1 MFSQS
6 SNKRLNLIK
15 YLKYNLVTNG
25 ILLLEKTYSPFNE
38 EVLSKTNNQDQLFFL
53 SWLIKPLWCFE
64 SVLESMFFSV
74 KEQATDRNG
83 RILILDATIAE
94 SILTEESV
102 LTNF

>member
-38 EVLSKTNNQDQLFFL
+38 EVLSKTNNQDQLFFCHGSSNPCGVL
-53 SWLIKPLWCFE
+53 KAY
-64 SVLESMFFSV
+64 LESIFLSV

-83 RILILDATIAE
+83 RILILDATIDE
-94 SILTEESV
+94 SVLTEESV